1 MKRNLISGLLGMLLA
16 GVNSQ
21 AMAEDIDLFVD
32 NPAGDPPNVLLVLD
46 NGANFSSSAV
56 FSAEDCGVDGWP
68 DTMENTVG
76 GIEQCALYKV
86 VNSLKEGGVNLGVM
100 VFNAKDMSPDC
111 PGGTGGCL
119 VYPLQLLDAD
129 GKTAIQTWIKGWK
142 TTGQTTANSLNI
154 KSNTNKNGSV
164 MQEAWAMFKGKTGLS
179 GRTYT
184 APSAACKNYV
194 IFIGNSFSSSG
205 SPSEGGSTGGIN
217 PEKALFGT
225 IVSPNT
231 MNASPAA
238 TTAQKTTISGPISVS
253 CGGGGSFTFGGNHLT
268 QGYYA
273 DEWARYMN
281 SDGIT
286 TYSVGMLG
294 TSCQQNYE
302 ALLKSMG
309 DTDVGG
315 GKYYPTTNF
324 EELADALQG
333 ALSEIQSVNSVF
345 ASVSLPVSVNTQ
357 GTYLNQV
364 FVGMF
369 RPDGDAAPRWYGNL
383 KQYKL
388 GFLDGTLK
396 LLDADDNSAIS
407 ASGSG
412 FVAECARSYWTPLKS
427 ASNSNLYWADI
438 EDANCGSYSAAS
450 ETPDGNMVEKGGQ
463 SYELRKVTPASRDVL
478 TCDAD
483 CSNSLVAFD
492 TTNTDIITKEALG
505 NSAMT
510 NEEQLAL
517 INWARGLNS
526 DAEAIADSL
535 NADGSVNT
543 KATADAQAMMRPSVH
558 GDVVHS
564 RPVAINYAAT
574 DDDDPRVVVFYG
586 ANDGMLRAVNG
597 NRESG
602 DEGIS
607 FSGKGPGEEFWSFVA
622 PESYGM
628 FERLKANIPLVKFAN
643 VLDGEPKEYGFDGPM
658 TAYKTSS
665 QAWLYAT
672 MRRGGRM
679 LYAFDVTDPSDPSLK
694 WRAGCS
700 SQDNDNNC
708 TDTRFEGI
716 GQTWAVPTV
725 IKSAGY
731 TEVTGNTKPMLIM
744 GAGYD
749 RCEDDDPDSCDG
761 SSKGHAIYVLD
772 AETGD
777 PLRTF
782 GVADANND
790 SVDGGVIGDV
800 TVIKD
805 DAGLVTYAYAAD
817 LSGNVYRISGGANA
831 PIGSVAPGSW
841 VIKKIASLG
850 GSDNN
855 ARKFFFG
862 PDVVV
867 DNGVHYIL
875 LGSGDRE
882 KPTMDYPEAA
892 DVQNGFFMIKDQPT
906 NASWLS
912 GENEACGAD
921 LFCMDSLY
929 PITTESTPDQGLL
942 DAKKGWYLQLDS
954 SEQVV
959 TSALTIFGTVYFS
972 THQPDTG
979 LAEGSCSAQLGEA
992 RAYAISYKNAEGK
1005 DGERY
1010 TDLVGDGLPP
1020 SPVAGLVTL
1029 DNGDTVPFCIGCSG
1043 SSPLEG
1049 SEPEAPPAASQPKA
1063 RVFWNI
1069 EE

>member
-1 MKRNLISGLLGMLLA
+1 
-16 GVNSQ
+16 
-21 AMAEDIDLFVD
+21 
-32 NPAGDPPNVLLVLD
+32 
-46 NGANFSSSAV
+46 
-56 FSAEDCGVDGWP
+56 
-68 DTMENTVG
+68 
-76 GIEQCALYKV
+76 
-86 VNSLKEGGVNLGVM
+86 
-100 VFNAKDMSPDC
+100 
-111 PGGTGGCL
+111 
-119 VYPLQLLDAD
+119 
-129 GKTAIQTWIKGWK
+129 
-142 TTGQTTANSLNI
+142 
-154 KSNTNKNGSV
+154 
-164 MQEAWAMFKGKTGLS
+164 
-179 GRTYT
+179 
-184 APSAACKNYV
+184 
-194 IFIGNSFSSSG
+194 
-205 SPSEGGSTGGIN
+205 
-217 PEKALFGT
+217 
-225 IVSPNT
+225 

-238 TTAQKTTISGPISVS
+238 TTAQKTTISGPIPVS
-253 CGGGGSFTFGGNHLT
+253 CGGGGSFTFGGNHLS

-281 SDGIT
+281 GESIT
-286 TYSVGMLG
+286 TYTVGVLG
-294 TSCQQNYE
+294 DSCQQSYE
-302 ALLKSMG
+302 ALLTSMG

-315 GKYYPTTNF
+315 GKYFPTTNF
-324 EELADALQG
+324 DELKDALQG

-388 GFLDGTLK
+388 GYLGGTLK
-396 LLDADDNSAIS
+396 LLDADGDSAIS

-412 FVAECARSYWTPLKS
+412 FIAECARSHWTPLKS

-438 EDANCGSYSAAS
+438 EDKNCGDFPAAS

-463 SYELRKVTPASRDVL
+463 SYDLRTLTPADRNVL

-483 CSNSLVAFD
+483 CASSLADFNVANSN
-492 TTNTDIITKEALG
+492 ITFAALG
-505 NSAMT
+505 VA
-510 NEEQLAL
+510 EGERDAL

-535 NADGSVNT
+535 DADGNVIAKSD
-543 KATADAQAMMRPSVH
+543 AAAQARMRPSSH

-574 DDDDPRVVVFYG
+574 DSDPAQVVVFYG
-586 ANDGMLRAVNG
+586 ANDGMLRAING
-597 NRESG
+597 NREGGQVIGS
-602 DEGIS
+602 
-607 FSGKGPGEEFWSFVA
+607 KNPGEELWSFVA

-643 VLDGEPKEYGFDGPM
+643 VLEGDPKEYGFDGPM

-665 QAWLYAT
+665 QAWFYAT

-679 LYAFDVTDPSDPSLK
+679 LYAFDVTTPQSPTLK
-694 WRAGCS
+694 WRGGGS
-700 SQDNDNNC
+700 NQDNDDSC
-708 TDTRFEGI
+708 TDPDFTGI
-716 GQTWAVPTV
+716 GQTWAVPIV

-731 TEVTGNTKPMLIM
+731 TDLAGDSKPMLIM

-749 RCEDDDPDSCDG
+749 RCEDADPDTCTSD
-761 SSKGHAIYVLD
+761 SKGHAIYLLD
-772 AETGD
+772 AETGV
-777 PLRTF
+777 PLNTF
-782 GVADANND
+782 D
-790 SVDGGVIGDV
+790 SSDVVGDMGSVIGDV
-800 TVIKD
+800 TVVKD
-805 DAGLVTYAYAAD
+805 NNGLAQYAYASD
-817 LSGNVYRISGGANA
+817 LSGNVYRISGGATA

-841 VIKKIASLG
+841 VITKIASLG
-850 GSDNN
+850 GSSSN

-867 DNGVHYIL
+867 DNGVNYVL

-882 KPTMDYPEAA
+882 KPTTDYPEAA
-892 DVQNGFFMIKDQPT
+892 DVQNHFFMIKDQPT
-906 NASWLS
+906 NVSWLS
-912 GENEACGAD
+912 SENATCGAD

-929 PITTESTPDQGLL
+929 GITTVDTPSQSLL

-979 LAEGSCSAQLGEA
+979 LAEGSCSAALGET

-1049 SEPEAPPAASQPKA
+1049 SEPESPAAANQPKA
-1063 RVFWNI
+1063 WVFWNI
-1069 EE
+1069 EK

>member
-1 MKRNLISGLLGMLLA
+1 MKRNLISGLLGGLLMA
-16 GVNSQ
+16 VGTL

-32 NPAGDPPNVLLVLD
+32 NPAGDPPNVLVVLD
-46 NGANFSSSAV
+46 NGANFSSSTT
-56 FSAEDCGVDGWP
+56 FTECPGETGWP
-68 DTMENTVG
+68 ANMLNTVG

-86 VNSLKEGGVNLGVM
+86 ISSLNVGSVKLGVM
-100 VFNAKDMSPDC
+100 VFNATNVAMPNASGSDDC
-111 PGGTGGCL
+111 DGGTGGCL
-119 VYPLQLLDAD
+119 VYPLTLLDAS
-129 GKTAIQTWIKGWK
+129 GKADIQSWIKTW
-142 TTGQTTANSLNI
+142 TTNSSDPGFNI
-154 KSNTNKNGSV
+154 KSNSNKNGSV
-164 MQEAWAMFKGKTGLS
+164 MQEAWAMFKGKQGLS

-184 APSAACKNYV
+184 APDATCKSFV

-205 SPSEGGSTGGIN
+205 SPSEGGSTGQVN

-225 IVSPNT
+225 IASANAL

-238 TTAQKTTISGPISVS
+238 TTAQKTTISGPIPVS
-253 CGGGGSFTFGGNHLT
+253 CGGGGSFTFGGNHLS

-281 SDGIT
+281 GEGIT
-286 TYSVGMLG
+286 TYTVGMLG
-294 TSCQQNYE
+294 DSCQQSYE
-302 ALLKSMG
+302 ALLSSMG
-309 DTDVGG
+309 STDVGG
-315 GKYYPTTNF
+315 GKYFPTNNYD
-324 EELADALQG
+324 ELKKALEG

-388 GFLDGTLK
+388 GYLGGTLK
-396 LLDADDNSAIS
+396 LLDADGASAIS

-412 FVAECARSYWTPLKS
+412 FIAECARSHWTPMAS
-427 ASNSNLYWADI
+427 ADDSNLYWANI
-438 EDANCGSYSAAS
+438 EDANCGDPAAS

-463 SYELRKVTPASRDVL
+463 SYGLRNITPADRNVL

-483 CSNSLVAFD
+483 CSSLVDFD
-492 TTNTDIITKEALG
+492 TTNTAIITKAALG
-505 NSAMT
+505 DSTMT
-510 NEEQLAL
+510 DAEQQTL

-535 NADGSVNT
+535 DADGNVIAKSDE
-543 KATADAQAMMRPSVH
+543 DARLLMRPSSH

-574 DDDDPRVVVFYG
+574 DSDPAQVVVFYG
-586 ANDGMLRAVNG
+586 ANDGMLRAING
-597 NRESG
+597 NREGGQVIDS
-602 DEGIS
+602 
-607 FSGKGPGEEFWSFVA
+607 KNPGEELWSFVA

-628 FERLKANIPLVKFAN
+628 FERLKANTPLVKFAN
-643 VLDGEPKEYGFDGPM
+643 VLEGDPKEYGFDGPM

-665 QAWLYAT
+665 QAWFYAT

-679 LYAFDVTDPSDPSLK
+679 LYAFDVTTPQSPTLK
-694 WRAGCS
+694 WRVGCS
-700 SQDNDNNC
+700 SLDNDDSC
-708 TDTRFEGI
+708 TDSDFTGI
-716 GQTWAVPTV
+716 GQTWAVPIV

-731 TEVTGNTKPMLIM
+731 TDLSGNTKPMLIM

-749 RCEDDDPDSCDG
+749 RCEDVDPDSCDG
-761 SSKGHAIYVLD
+761 SSKGHAIYLLD
-772 AETGD
+772 ADTGAV
-777 PLRTF
+777 LNTF
-782 GVADANND
+782 D
-790 SVDGGVIGDV
+790 SSDVIGDMGGVIGDV
-800 TVIKD
+800 TVVKD
-805 DAGLVTYAYAAD
+805 NNGLAQYAYASD
-817 LSGNVYRISGGANA
+817 LSGNVYRISGGAIA

-841 VIKKIASLG
+841 VITKIASLG
-850 GSDNN
+850 GSDND

-867 DNGVHYIL
+867 DNGVNYVL

-882 KPTMDYPEAA
+882 KPTTDYPEAA

-912 GENEACGAD
+912 SENATCGAD
-921 LFCMDSLY
+921 LFCIDSLY
-929 PITTESTPDQGLL
+929 PISLTDDTPSQSLL
-942 DAKKGWYLQLDS
+942 DTKKGWYLQLDS

-979 LAEGSCSAQLGEA
+979 LAEGSCSAQLGET

-1029 DNGDTVPFCIGCSG
+1029 DNGETVPFCIGCSG

-1049 SEPEAPPAASQPKA
+1049 SEPESPAAASQPKA
-1063 RVFWNI
+1063 WVFWNI
-1069 EE
+1069 EK

>member
-1 MKRNLISGLLGMLLA
+1 MKRNLINGLLGMLLA
-16 GVNSQ
+16 GVNSL

-32 NPAGDPPNVLLVLD
+32 NPAGAPPNVLLVLD
-46 NGANFSSSAV
+46 NGANFSSAADFASCPDEA
-56 FSAEDCGVDGWP
+56 DWP
-68 DTMENTVG
+68 ATMLNTVG

-100 VFNAKDMSPDC
+100 VFNANNMSDDC

-119 VYPLQLLDAD
+119 VYPLRLLDAD

-142 TTGQTTANSLNI
+142 TSGSTTADSLNI
-154 KSNTNKNGSV
+154 KSNSNKNGSA
-164 MQEAWAMFKGKTGLS
+164 MQEAWAMFKGKKGLS

-205 SPSEGGSTGGIN
+205 SPGEGGSTGQIN

-225 IVSPNT
+225 ISGGDT
-231 MNASPAA
+231 LMNASPAA
-238 TTAQKTTISGPISVS
+238 TTAQKTTISGPIPVS

-281 SDGIT
+281 GDGIT

-294 TSCQQNYE
+294 ASCQQNYE

-309 DTDVGG
+309 STDVGG
-315 GKYYPTTNF
+315 GKYYPTTDF
-324 EELADALQG
+324 EELREALQG

-369 RPDGDAAPRWYGNL
+369 RPDADAAPRWYGNL

-388 GFLDGTLK
+388 GYLDGTLK

-427 ASNSNLYWADI
+427 ASSSNLYWADI
-438 EDANCGSYSAAS
+438 EDANCGTYSAAS

-463 SYELRKVTPASRDVL
+463 SYELRSLTPANRNVL
-478 TCDAD
+478 TCDASCD
-483 CSNSLVAFD
+483 SSLAAFNVSNTA
-492 TTNTDIITKEALG
+492 ITSAALG
-505 NSAMT
+505 VTDA
-510 NEEQLAL
+510 ERDEL

-526 DAEAIADSL
+526 DAESIADSL
-535 NADGSVNT
+535 NADGSVNDKT
-543 KATADAQAMMRPSVH
+543 TAAAEVLMRPSAH

-574 DDDDPRVVVFYG
+574 ANAPAQVVVFYG
-586 ANDGMLRAVNG
+586 GNDGMLRAVNG
-597 NRESG
+597 NRESAA
-602 DEGIS
+602 DGIS

-622 PESYGM
+622 PESYGL
-628 FERLKANIPLVKFAN
+628 FERLKANTPLIKFAN
-643 VLDGEPKEYGFDGPM
+643 VVDGEPKEYGFDGPM

-679 LYAFDVTDPSDPSLK
+679 LYAFDVTDPSSPSLK

-700 SQDNDNNC
+700 SQDDDLSC
-708 TDTRFEGI
+708 TDSDFTGI
-716 GQTWAVPTV
+716 GQTWAVPVV

-731 TEVTGNTKPMLIM
+731 TDDTGNTKPMLIM

-761 SSKGHAIYVLD
+761 DSKGHAIYVLD
-772 AETGD
+772 AASGD
-777 PLRTF
+777 VLNTF
-782 GVADANND
+782 D
-790 SVDGGVIGDV
+790 SSDVVGAMGGVIGDV
-800 TVIKD
+800 TVVKD
-805 DAGLVTYAYAAD
+805 GNGLAEYAYAAD
-817 LSGNVYRISGGANA
+817 LSGNVYRISGGVNA
-831 PIGSVAPGSW
+831 PIGSVAPGAW
-841 VIKKIASLG
+841 EITKIASLG
-850 GSDNN
+850 GSGSN

-867 DNGVHYIL
+867 DNGVNYIL

-882 KPTMDYPEAA
+882 KPTLDFPEAA
-892 DVQNGFFMIKDQPT
+892 DVQNDFFMIKDQPT

-912 GENEACGAD
+912 SENETCGAD

-929 PITTESTPDQGLL
+929 PILLADDTPSQSLL

-979 LAEGSCSAQLGEA
+979 LSEGSCSAQLGET

-1043 SSPLEG
+1043 ASPLEG